1 MSENNLSDEI
11 KLQLRTL
18 MLRDRVTQV
27 SVAEKIGIRPQAL
40 TKLWEKKNFSLTDLE
55 NIAGAIGY
63 KVNISFDPIRDE

>member
-1 MSENNLSDEI
+1 MTENNLSDEI

-63 KVNISFDPIRDE
+63 KVNISFEPIRDE

>member
-63 KVNISFDPIRDE
+63 KVNISFEPIRDE